1 MEMIS
6 DILSPF
12 IFIGP
17 EGILIEGVKSV
28 HKWEEGTM
36 EVSAGNKRLTVFGK
50 KLRPEYK
57 SGDSLLIKGR
67 IEKIELGRRRS

>member
-6 DILSPF
+6 DFLSPF
-12 IFIGP
+12 IFIGS

-28 HKWEEGTM
+28 YKWEEGTM
-36 EVSAGNKRLTVFGK
+36 DVRAGNKRLTVCGR

-57 SGDSLLIKGR
+57 SGDSLLIKGK
-67 IEKIELGRRRS
+67 IEKIELGRSKA